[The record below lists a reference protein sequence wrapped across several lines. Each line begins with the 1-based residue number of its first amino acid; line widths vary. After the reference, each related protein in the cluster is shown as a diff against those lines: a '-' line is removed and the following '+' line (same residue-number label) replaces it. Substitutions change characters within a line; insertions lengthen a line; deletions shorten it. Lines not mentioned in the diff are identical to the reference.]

1 MTSRF
6 RLVLCVILLCFA
18 PPVLAAESDGQVV
31 SICNKTMSLI
41 QAGKVGE
48 AFDASLGKSPLMV
61 GQTTDRDS
69 LVGQM
74 EAGLKVFGP
83 ISSFELIKEDK
94 IGTMAVRRFYF
105 AQHSKM
111 VTRWEIDL
119 VRTTSGWVVSYFGYD
134 AKAQE
139 WDAAISSPD
148 YASGCV

>member
-1 MTSRF
+1 MISQF
-6 RLVLCVILLCFA
+6 RAFFAVLSLLLTT
-18 PPVLAAESDGQVV
+18 PTYAADNEVDA
-31 SICNKTMSLI
+31 ICNKTMSLL

-74 EAGLKVFGP
+74 EAGMKVFGP
-83 ISSFELIKEDK
+83 ISSYELIKEQR

-111 VTRWEIDL
+111 VSRWEIDL
-119 VRTTSGWVVSYFGYD
+119 ARTTSGWVVSYFGYD
-134 AKAQE
+134 VKVQE
-139 WDAAISSPD
+139 WDAD
-148 YASGCV
+148 D